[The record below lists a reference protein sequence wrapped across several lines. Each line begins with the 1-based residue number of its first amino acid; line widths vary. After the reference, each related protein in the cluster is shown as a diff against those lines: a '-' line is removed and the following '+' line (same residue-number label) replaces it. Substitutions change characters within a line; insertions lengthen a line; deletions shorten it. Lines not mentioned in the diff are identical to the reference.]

1 MLYTSISLSV
11 PVIRSGALAIAV
23 VHRNLPDSLQR
34 SRDCLNRFCGLHP
47 PLQAEQKR
55 RPLPWFPELPVRA
68 CAPQLQEYC
77 LNQSFTELGLVAEL
91 VRAVTEEGYTL
102 PTPVQ
107 AQAIPVILAGRD
119 VLAGAQTGTGKTAAF
134 TLPMLQ
140 LLSRHTHHGGRHAV
154 RALVLTPTRELAAQV
169 EESIRTYGKHM
180 SLRSTLAYGGVGI
193 GPQIDALKR
202 GVDILV
208 ATPGRLL
215 DHVGQKTVNL
225 AHVEILVLDE
235 ADRMLDMGFIH
246 DIRKVLAL
254 LPKNRQNLLFSATF
268 SDEIQ
273 ALAGGLLRDPA
284 QVQVAPRNA
293 ESALVTQRIHPV
305 DQGRKRALLA
315 HLVRSGD
322 WHQVLVFTR
331 TKRGANRLAELLCK
345 DGIEAAAIHGNK
357 SQGARTRA
365 LGSFKAGEL
374 RVLVAT
380 DLAARGLDIE
390 ELPHVVNYELPN
402 VPEQYVHRIGRTGRA
417 GVTGEALS
425 LVSPDEYPYLADIEK
440 LLGRRLEREIIPGFE
455 PGTAPSSGD
464 EQRRAQQH
472 SRHQAQQPS
481 RQQQRSRGQPLGAPA
496 ITRGR
501 RAGQGQQPRR
511 GKQQPN
517 HARDGQPHQRP
528 MPGQRATG
536 GDPERQP
543 ISNATAL
550 FPSSGAVFGHG
561 GGHTGQRNGR
571 QGSRGRRREVPALLS
586 GWNRRGG

>member
-1 MLYTSISLSV
+1 
-11 PVIRSGALAIAV
+11 
-23 VHRNLPDSLQR
+23 
-34 SRDCLNRFCGLHP
+34 
-47 PLQAEQKR
+47 
-55 RPLPWFPELPVRA
+55 
-68 CAPQLQEYC
+68 
-77 LNQSFTELGLVAEL
+77 LNQTFNDLGLDAEL
-91 VRAVTEEGYTL
+91 VRAVTEEGYTV

-119 VLAGAQTGTGKTAAF
+119 VLAGAQTGTGKTAGFA
-134 TLPMLQ
+134 LPMLQ

-180 SLRSTLAYGGVGI
+180 SIRSTLVYGGVGI
-193 GPQIDALKR
+193 QPQIEALKR

-225 AHVEILVLDE
+225 SHVEILVLDE

-254 LPKNRQNLLFSATF
+254 LPKARQNLLFSATF
-268 SDEIQ
+268 SDEIRS
-273 ALAGGLLRDPA
+273 LASGLLHDPA
-284 QVQVAPRNA
+284 YVQVAPRNA

-305 DQGRKRALLA
+305 DQSRKRALLA

-331 TKRGANRLAELLCK
+331 TKHGANRLAEQLGK
-345 DGIEAAAIHGNK
+345 DGIEAMAIHGNK

-365 LGSFKAGEL
+365 LSNFKSGEL

-390 ELPHVVNYELPN
+390 QLPHVVNYELPN

-417 GVTGEALS
+417 GITGEALS

-440 LLGRRLEREIIPGFE
+440 LLKRKLEREVVPGFE
-455 PGTAPSSGD
+455 PGTAPPQSGEED
-464 EQRRAQQH
+464 RRPP
-472 SRHQAQQPS
+472 R
-481 RQQQRSRGQPLGAPA
+481 
-496 ITRGR
+496 
-501 RAGQGQQPRR
+501 QGQQPRR
-511 GKQQPN
+511 KEQRPQGQRQGAPAGARGQRPGPSRQQP
-517 HARDGQPHQRP
+517 RREQRQPERVRGDEQPQHP
-528 MPGQRATG
+528 VHEQRARG
-536 GDPERQP
+536 GDAESQP
-543 ISNATAL
+543 ASNATAL
-550 FPSSGAVFGHG
+550 FPSSGAVYGHG
-561 GGHTGQRNGR
+561 GGRTGQRDGR
-571 QGSRGRRREVPALLS
+571 PGSRDRRREVPALL
-586 GWNRRGG
+586 GGTNRRGS